1 MLCRRGRML
10 QKKETILC
18 TTHIDG
24 LLNMWYIFNIK
35 LEIHHIAKEAPMR
48 SRYYMEGLLGL
59 LSLLGFVG
67 IFTDEKYFLSFFAFA
82 VDFEYFFIQTD
93 EMMDRYMDKAAAR
106 AFYCDMFATGV
117 VTAGCILFGHS
128 LQQAMLYGVC
138 TGWGLAVAVQALLVA
153 YYRTRES
160 LGAGHDPQQ
169 N

>member
-1 MLCRRGRML
+1 
-10 QKKETILC
+10 
-18 TTHIDG
+18 
-24 LLNMWYIFNIK
+24 
-35 LEIHHIAKEAPMR
+35 MR

-67 IFTDEKYFLSFFAFA
+67 IFTEEKYFLSFFAFA

-138 TGWGLAVAVQALLVA
+138 TGWGLALAVQALLVA